1 MDYKLKARFLS
12 LYSMILADGIIDAR
26 EMETLY
32 RIGREEYGISQ
43 KEIDLAIKES
53 GTQFHCPEDLPGKI
67 SFLYQMSEIALADN
81 QLDNSERS
89 LICKY
94 AKRMGFIEE
103 NINDIVDYL
112 LQQAK
117 AHVPISDVI
126 DNIMKE
132 E

>member
-43 KEIDLAIKES
+43 KEIDLAIKEG
-53 GTQFHCPEDLPGKI
+53 GTPFHCPEDLPGKI

-117 AHVPISDVI
+117 AHVPVSDVI

>member
-1 MDYKLKARFLS
+1 M
-12 LYSMILADGIIDAR
+12 
-26 EMETLY
+26 
-32 RIGREEYGISQ
+32 
-43 KEIDLAIKES
+43 AIKES
-53 GTQFHCPEDLPGKI
+53 GTPFHCPEDLPGKI

-117 AHVPISDVI
+117 AHVPVSDVI

>member
-32 RIGREEYGISQ
+32 RISQ

-53 GTQFHCPEDLPGKI
+53 GTPFHCPEDLPGKI

-117 AHVPISDVI
+117 AHVPVSDVI

>member
-26 EMETLY
+26 EM
-32 RIGREEYGISQ
+32 
-43 KEIDLAIKES
+43 
-53 GTQFHCPEDLPGKI
+53 
-67 SFLYQMSEIALADN
+67 
-81 QLDNSERS
+81 ERS

>member
-53 GTQFHCPEDLPGKI
+53 GTPFHCPEDLPGKI

-117 AHVPISDVI
+117 AHVPVSDVI
-126 DNIMKE
+126 DKIMKE

>member
-53 GTQFHCPEDLPGKI
+53 GTPFHFPEDLPGKI

-117 AHVPISDVI
+117 AHVPVSDVI